1 MGKMRLMSHN
11 QWKCDDNFPDWEK
24 MGMDCSAETRIRG
37 FVQVYREIQPDI
49 VGCQEVSAVM
59 ADKLIR
65 YLAEDGQR
73 YALLWGRDTPILY
86 RQDKFEL
93 LDSDFFLYPTEVPG
107 YAGSFN
113 NGGSKSWCLAVF
125 RERESGKNFI
135 FMTTHLWWKS
145 SNPEKP
151 HYQPGSAEARAY
163 QIGLA
168 ADRISEYAKRY
179 QCPQILVGDLNGG
192 YESAAVQT
200 ALSRGFV
207 HAHDVAVEYADETK
221 GHHKCDPSGVG
232 PYTDEPFVTGID
244 HILVKDVS
252 PEFVRRFERYSP
264 EYYLPLSDH
273 SPVFV
278 DVEW

>member
-1 MGKMRLMSHN
+1 MGKIRLMSHN
-11 QWKCDDNFPDWEK
+11 QWKCDDNWPEWEK
-24 MGMDCSAETRIRG
+24 LGMDCSAETRIRG
-37 FVQVYREIQPDI
+37 FVQVYREVQPDI

-59 ADKLIR
+59 ADKLVR

-93 LDSDFFLYPTEVPG
+93 LDSDFFLYPKEVPG
-107 YAGSFN
+107 YSGSFN
-113 NGGSKSWCLAVF
+113 NGGSKSWCLGVF
-125 RERESGKNFI
+125 REKESGKEFI

-151 HYQPGSAEARAY
+151 NYQPGSAEARAY

-168 ADRISEYAKRY
+168 AECLNRYAEKYR
-179 QCPQILVGDLNGG
+179 CPQILVGDLNGG

-200 ALSRGFV
+200 ALGRGFV
-207 HAHDVAVEYADETK
+207 HAHEVAVEYADETK
-221 GHHKCDPSGVG
+221 GHHKCDPTGVG

-244 HILVKDVS
+244 HILVKNVG

-278 DVEW
+278 DVEL